1 VKCKITLE
9 VLMAS
14 LGDLDLLS
22 LVGYEGGG
30 GLELIFA
37 SSAVLGGIL
46 FLLWFALIMI
56 GGITADVFDGLFG
69 TDFDAMGADASFK
82 ALTFQ
87 GIMAFMMFFGL
98 AGLWVLDGDSNQTSL
113 AIVVGS
119 ITGFGSMY
127 GTGKLFQLFV
137 ALQSDGTIDMDDAI
151 GSVGTIYL
159 RIPEGGVGQIQVE
172 SGSALRTY
180 NAKTDDGQAMA
191 TGDFAEVIDVVSSTL
206 IVKRK

>member
-1 VKCKITLE
+1 MV
-9 VLMAS
+9 S
-14 LGDLDLLS
+14 LADFDLLS
-22 LVGYEGGG
+22 LVGYDGSGGMAF
-30 GLELIFA
+30 IFA
-37 SSAVLGGIL
+37 TSAVLGGVL

-56 GGITADVFDGLFG
+56 GGITADIFDGLFG

-87 GIMAFMMFFGL
+87 GIMAFLMFFGL
-98 AGLWVLDGDSNQTSL
+98 GGLYILEENSDANTL

-119 ITGFGSMY
+119 VTGFGSMY

-137 ALQSDGTIDMDDAI
+137 ALQSDGTIDMDDSI

-172 SGSALRTY
+172 SGNAMRTY
-180 NAKTDDGQAMA
+180 NAKTDDGQPMT
-191 TGDFAEVIDVVSSTL
+191 TGEFAEVIDVISSTL

>member
-1 VKCKITLE
+1 MCLMLDVY
-9 VLMAS
+9 MAS
-14 LGDLDLLS
+14 LADFDLLS
-22 LVGYEGGG
+22 FVGYDGGG

-37 SSAVLGGIL
+37 SSAVLGGVL
-46 FLLWFALIMI
+46 FLLWFALMMI
-56 GGITADVFDGLFG
+56 GGIAADLFDGIFG

-98 AGLWVLDGDSNQTSL
+98 GGLYVLEGDSDQTSL

-119 ITGFGSMY
+119 VTGFASMY

-137 ALQSDGTIDMDDAI
+137 SLQSDGTIDMDDSI

-172 SGSALRTY
+172 SGNAMRTY
-180 NAKTDDGQAMA
+180 NAKSEDGQGMA
-191 TGDFAEVIDVVSSTL
+191 TGEFAEVIDVISSTL
-206 IVKRK
+206 IVRRK

>member
-1 VKCKITLE
+1 MCLMLDVY
-9 VLMAS
+9 MAS
-14 LGDLDLLS
+14 LADFDLLS
-22 LVGYEGGG
+22 FVGYDGGG

-37 SSAVLGGIL
+37 SSAVLGGVL
-46 FLLWFALIMI
+46 FLLWFALMMI
-56 GGITADVFDGLFG
+56 GGIAADLFDGIFG

-98 AGLWVLDGDSNQTSL
+98 GGLYVLEGDSDQTSL

-119 ITGFGSMY
+119 VTGFESMY

-137 ALQSDGTIDMDDAI
+137 SLQSDGTIDMDDSI

-172 SGSALRTY
+172 SGNAMRTY
-180 NAKTDDGQAMA
+180 NAKSEDGQGMA
-191 TGDFAEVIDVVSSTL
+191 TGDFAEVIDVISSTL
-206 IVKRK
+206 IVRRK

>member
-1 VKCKITLE
+1 MCLMLDVY
-9 VLMAS
+9 MAS
-14 LGDLDLLS
+14 LADFDLLS
-22 LVGYEGGG
+22 FVGYDGGG

-37 SSAVLGGIL
+37 SSAVLGGVL
-46 FLLWFALIMI
+46 FLLWFALMMI
-56 GGITADVFDGLFG
+56 GGIAADLFDGIFG

-98 AGLWVLDGDSNQTSL
+98 GGLYVLEGDSDQTSL

-119 ITGFGSMY
+119 VTGFASMY

-137 ALQSDGTIDMDDAI
+137 SLQSDGTIDMDDSI

-159 RIPEGGVGQIQVE
+159 RIPDGGVGQIQVE
-172 SGSALRTY
+172 SGNAMRTY
-180 NAKTDDGQAMA
+180 NAKSEDGQGMA
-191 TGDFAEVIDVVSSTL
+191 TGDFAEVIDVISSTL
-206 IVKRK
+206 IVRRK

>member
-1 VKCKITLE
+1 MV
-9 VLMAS
+9 S
-14 LGDLDLLS
+14 LTDFDLLS
-22 LVGYEGGG
+22 LVGYDGGG
-30 GLELIFA
+30 GMAFIFA
-37 SSAVLGGIL
+37 TSAVLGGVL
-46 FLLWFALIMI
+46 FLLWLALIMI

-98 AGLWVLDGDSNQTSL
+98 GGLYILEGDSDANTL

-137 ALQSDGTIDMDDAI
+137 ALQSDGTIDMDDSI

-172 SGSALRTY
+172 SGNAMRTY
-180 NAKTDDGQAMA
+180 NAKTDDGQPMA
-191 TGDFAEVIDVVSSTL
+191 TGEFAEVIDVISSTL

>member
-1 VKCKITLE
+1 MGLLADI
-9 VLMAS
+9 
-14 LGDLDLLS
+14 DLLS
-22 LVGYEGGG
+22 LVGYDGSGGMAF
-30 GLELIFA
+30 IFA
-37 SSAVLGGIL
+37 TSAVLGGVL

-98 AGLWVLDGDSNQTSL
+98 GGLYILEGDSSATTL

-119 ITGFGSMY
+119 LTGFGSMY

-137 ALQSDGTIDMDDAI
+137 SLQSDGTIDMDDAI

-172 SGSALRTY
+172 SGNAMRTY
-180 NAKTDDGQAMA
+180 NAKTEDGQAMA
-191 TGDFAEVIDVVSSTL
+191 TGDFAEVIEVVSSTL